1 MDFRILGPL
10 EVFDGDRP
18 LALGGTKQRA
28 LLALLLLHANEVVS
42 SDRLIEELWGERR
55 LEHAAKALQV
65 AVSRLRQTLEPD
77 RSSGQTSGLLVT
89 RTPGY
94 ELRLEHGQLDLQRFQ
109 DQLADGRAAL
119 AAGEPTLAVDK
130 LRAALALW
138 RGAPLADLAYE
149 AFAGAEIGRLEELRA
164 EAVEDRIAAELGV
177 GRDAEL
183 VAELEELVQRHPLRE
198 RLRGELMLALYRC
211 GRQADALEVY
221 QKARRALTEELGIE
235 PSRELRE
242 LQGAILRQ
250 DSSLDPRPARE
261 AAPESPRRVFVG
273 REGELDVLVRA
284 LEATVAGRGR
294 VVLVAGEPGIG
305 KSRLVDELMGQARA
319 RAARVIVGRCWEA
332 GGAPAYWPWVQ
343 SLRTYVRETDPEEL
357 RAQLGAVG
365 GELAQ
370 LLPEL
375 SELFLELPQPLA
387 LESEGA
393 RFRLFEAVSTFLQ
406 SAAQSRPLVLVLDDL
421 HAADEPSLLLLRFVA
436 RQIADSRLLIVC
448 AFRDVDPTLGQPLT
462 SALAELVREPQT
474 AQIALAG
481 LSEAD
486 VVDYIQLSTG
496 IEPAAQLG
504 EAIRSETEGNPLFV
518 TELVHLLGSE
528 GRMTD
533 ANAHLGIPPGVRAV
547 IGQRLGRLS
556 ERCRS
561 MLVLAAVMGR
571 EFGLDALARLS
582 ELPRHQLLDALDE
595 AIAERIV
602 GDVPASQSRLRFSH
616 ALIRD
621 TLYDELSSA
630 RRLQLHHHA
639 AKALETVY
647 SSDLEPHLAELAHHH
662 FAAAPAGD
670 TDQAIGYARRAGTE
684 RLPNSPTRKRRA
696 CTRWAFCSSQRTRPD
711 ASCCSRSATPRR
723 GPAPCLPRSNRSVEP
738 PTLPNARTAGAAR
751 PRRARLRRQD
761 DLGDPP
767 RGFRVRTA
775 TRTRPGG
782 SWSAGHPA
790 ASEVACMPSQR
801 PASRRRHSLGKQSP
815 QRAGARDGPPHR
827 RQANAGLCARRL

>member
-18 LALGGTKQRA
+18 LALGGAKQRA

-42 SDRLIEELWGERR
+42 RDRLIEELWGERR

-94 ELRLEHGQLDLQRFQ
+94 ELCLEHGQLDLQRFQ

-119 AAGEPTLAVDK
+119 AAGDPALAVDK
-130 LRAALALW
+130 LCAALALW

-164 EAVEDRIAAELGV
+164 EAIEDRIAAELGV

-305 KSRLVDELMGQARA
+305 KSRLIDELMGQARA

-436 RQIADSRLLIVC
+436 RQIADSRLLVVC

-630 RRLQLHHHA
+630 RRLQLHHH
-639 AKALETVY
+639 
-647 SSDLEPHLAELAHHH
+647 
-662 FAAAPAGD
+662 G
-670 TDQAIGYARRAGTE
+670 R
-684 RLPNSPTRKRRA
+684 
-696 CTRWAFCSSQRTRPD
+696 
-711 ASCCSRSATPRR
+711 
-723 GPAPCLPRSNRSVEP
+723 
-738 PTLPNARTAGAAR
+738 
-751 PRRARLRRQD
+751 
-761 DLGDPP
+761 
-767 RGFRVRTA
+767 
-775 TRTRPGG
+775 
-782 SWSAGHPA
+782 
-790 ASEVACMPSQR
+790 
-801 PASRRRHSLGKQSP
+801 
-815 QRAGARDGPPHR
+815 
-827 RQANAGLCARRL
+827 

>member
-18 LALGGTKQRA
+18 LALGGAKQRA

-42 SDRLIEELWGERR
+42 RDRLIEELWGERR

-94 ELRLEHGQLDLQRFQ
+94 ELCLEHGQLDLQRFQ

-119 AAGEPTLAVDK
+119 AAGDPALAVDK
-130 LRAALALW
+130 LCAALALW

-319 RAARVIVGRCWEA
+319 RAGRVIVGRCWEA

-436 RQIADSRLLIVC
+436 RQIADSRLLVVC

-639 AKALETVY
+639 AKALEAVY

-662 FAAAPAGD
+662 FAAAPG
-670 TDQAIGYARRAGTE
+670 R
-684 RLPNSPTRKRRA
+684 
-696 CTRWAFCSSQRTRPD
+696 
-711 ASCCSRSATPRR
+711 
-723 GPAPCLPRSNRSVEP
+723 
-738 PTLPNARTAGAAR
+738 
-751 PRRARLRRQD
+751 
-761 DLGDPP
+761 
-767 RGFRVRTA
+767 
-775 TRTRPGG
+775 
-782 SWSAGHPA
+782 
-790 ASEVACMPSQR
+790 
-801 PASRRRHSLGKQSP
+801 
-815 QRAGARDGPPHR
+815 
-827 RQANAGLCARRL
+827 